1 MGPSE
6 TILEILGGS
15 SICLDS
21 KFLKQALVLTQ
32 SNRTFQWVLELL
44 EVL

>member
-15 SICLDS
+15 STCLDS
-21 KFLKQALVLTQ
+21 RFLKQALVLT
-32 SNRTFQWVLELL
+32 
-44 EVL
+44 